1 MDIGFTCQ
9 SKANCNARADAH
21 NQHEI
26 IPHGG
31 RQGIKKINFRKR
43 KSHYFKNLVVIP
55 KEEMKR
61 PPIVI
66 HATDKRGRN

>member
-1 MDIGFTCQ
+1 MHIGFTRQ

-26 IPHGG
+26 IPHWGWTG
-31 RQGIKKINFRKR
+31 EKKINFGKR
-43 KSHYFKNLVVIP
+43 KSHYLKNLVVIS

-61 PPIVI
+61 PPTFI
-66 HATDKRGRN
+66 HAIDKRGRN